1 MLREGQLDEDEGMI
15 FGKRFLH
22 GSWVLYKIIMTE
34 ISDGTTSLFH
44 LPHQPKKRSQGSGRS
59 NNLEP
64 CGDEASLKYPTL
76 GVKDL
81 DTAFKIL
88 SQIYGGGG
96 GGKEGG
102 FYLIALAKYG

>member
-1 MLREGQLDEDEGMI
+1 MLREGQLDEDGGMI

-22 GSWVLYKIIMTE
+22 GSWVLYKIMTTE
-34 ISDGTTSLFH
+34 ISDDGTYFTFPFAS
-44 LPHQPKKRSQGSGRS
+44 PAKKAQGSGRS

-88 SQIYGGGG
+88 RQIY

-102 FYLIALAKYG
+102 FYLIAL